1 MDKKRMFVRLLLIG
15 AGGGCLALA
24 IFAGQPWLTALVAPR
39 QPLEPLESEAII
51 GEVLEAP
58 GAADDAQ
65 AAGEGTPVVS
75 PAIPPQVEET
85 LKRQPLVA
93 RRHNGEEVPVLFPA
107 AGKTETGEEDVAAG
121 GLPPILTPEE
131 VAMAMSHS
139 EVAELLP
146 VDEVDEQRDTPKAA
160 EAQPVA
166 PPVVVEKDGGQELQ
180 DDEPS
185 ARPAPTA
192 EENPALPPGA
202 EVPEWPGDSHA
213 YEMTLPPLSA
223 THEVQAFLRDL
234 GYAPGPLDGI
244 WGKRTEAAWRQFM
257 RDTASAEAIGG
268 MRRSRPSDRDPAA
281 MAPSSDDQTS
291 IPIEN
296 CTVLPIENCTPLGK
310 KGGDE
315 GRDGGTQAERAPEP
329 PAQEVGPVRLP
340 GTLRGVMGYR
350 LPLVSRQ
357 EVPDQVVSGVLI
369 PAHTTFVV
377 LRGGEWELVD
387 LKPEELE
394 RLRAEQS
401 AVEPEPRP
409 SRRGWNPLRL
419 FRRTAPAAAE
429 E

>member
-24 IFAGQPWLTALVAPR
+24 IFVAQPWLTALLAPR
-39 QPLEPLESEAII
+39 QPLEPMESEAII
-51 GEVLEAP
+51 GEVLEAT
-58 GAADDAQ
+58 GVADDEQVA
-65 AAGEGTPVVS
+65 EGGMPVVA
-75 PAIPPQVEET
+75 PAIPTQAEET

-107 AGKTETGEEDVAAG
+107 TAEAETGGEDVAAG
-121 GLPPILTPEE
+121 GLPPVLTPEE
-131 VAMAMSHS
+131 VATAMTGA

-180 DDEPS
+180 DEEPS
-185 ARPAPTA
+185 AWPASTLG
-192 EENPALPPGA
+192 ERPALPPGVQ
-202 EVPEWPGDSHA
+202 VPEWPGESHA
-213 YEMTLPPLSA
+213 YEMTLPPPSA
-223 THEVQAFLRDL
+223 TREVQAFLRDL
-234 GYAPGPLDGI
+234 GYAPGTLDGI
-244 WGKRTEAAWRQFM
+244 WGKRTEAAWRRFT
-257 RDTASAEAIGG
+257 RDAASAEARTG
-268 MRRSRPSDRDPAA
+268 MRRSRQADNDPVPM
-281 MAPSSDDQTS
+281 MAPSPDDQTS

-296 CTVLPIENCTPLGK
+296 CTPQGK
-310 KGGDE
+310 ESRVE
-315 GRDGGTQAERAPEP
+315 GRAGGMPSDFPPEP
-329 PAQEVGPVRLP
+329 PAQEVEPVRVP

-394 RLRAEQS
+394 RLRAEQP

-419 FRRTAPAAAE
+419 FRRTAPAAATE
-429 E
+429 

>member
-1 MDKKRMFVRLLLIG
+1 MDKERVFVRLLLIG

-24 IFAGQPWLTALVAPR
+24 IFVGLPRLTALLSPT
-39 QPLEPLESEAII
+39 QPMEPMESEAII
-51 GEVLEAP
+51 GEVLEAS
-58 GAADDAQ
+58 GVADNDQ
-65 AAGEGTPVVS
+65 APGEGMPVVS
-75 PAIPPQVEET
+75 PAILPQAEET

-107 AGKTETGEEDVAAG
+107 AGEAGVAEDEGTGD
-121 GLPPILTPEE
+121 GLPPVLTPEE
-131 VAMAMSHS
+131 VAVAMSGA

-166 PPVVVEKDGGQELQ
+166 PPVVVEKDGGHELQ

-185 ARPAPTA
+185 AWPASTLG
-192 EENPALPPGA
+192 ERPALPPGVQ
-202 EVPEWPGDSHA
+202 VPEWPDHSHA
-213 YEMTLPPLSA
+213 YEMRLPPPSA
-223 THEVQAFLRDL
+223 TREVQAFLDDL
-234 GYAPGPLDGI
+234 GYTPGPLDGI

-257 RDTASAEAIGG
+257 RDTASAEARTGISG
-268 MRRSRPSDRDPAA
+268 SRAEDRDAPA
-281 MAPSSDDQTS
+281 MAPSPDDQTS
-291 IPIEN
+291 IPTEN
-296 CTVLPIENCTPLGK
+296 CTVVPIENCTPAGNESPV
-310 KGGDE
+310 E
-315 GRDGGTQAERAPEP
+315 GRAGGMPTDLPPEP
-329 PAQEVGPVRLP
+329 PMREVEPVRVP

-387 LKPEELE
+387 VKPEELE
-394 RLRAEQS
+394 RLRAERP
-401 AVEPEPRP
+401 AARPERQP

-419 FRRTAPAAAE
+419 FRRTAPAAGTD
-429 E
+429 